1 MSAPD
6 LSFWSQM
13 EGTSLFCNSAAFA
26 AAAASEAASAVN
38 NMSTTNMQQSLFNS
52 SNFDPSFHS
61 LAHHLPT
68 TFNLN
73 SLTNPNNA
81 DINPFEN
88 NSSGQQQQQPQQ
100 HQASRQLPPPPQQQ
114 QQQPAAISQQQ
125 QQHSHH
131 ANNFWAAHTNNA
143 ANNPGSGNPSPP
155 HPQQQQNHSHQ
166 DSIMGTFNP
175 PSAQKLSTDFRT
187 VSLPTSDD
195 GKLQRSPSTYCVN
208 PVIPVSN
215 AIMCQVCLSAPSNGL
230 HFGAKVCAACAAFF
244 RRSVSDAKKYICKR
258 SQRCLLRVNDQT
270 GYRKIC
276 RDCRFKRCL
285 EIGMLPENV
294 QHKRHRR
301 DADPTPPLQQQQSQQ
316 QPLSHHNPLLGGA
329 NSALNNSA
337 PFNHGDYLD
346 LFQQHAVAAAA
357 AAAQQHQQQQQHHAS
372 QTGSLPSDSPT
383 INFNMPLSH

>member
-88 NSSGQQQQQPQQ
+88 SSSQQQQQQ
-100 HQASRQLPPPPQQQ
+100 HQASRQLPPPPQPQQ
-114 QQQPAAISQQQ
+114 QQQPAPPQPQQ

-131 ANNFWAAHTNNA
+131 ANFWAAHSGNN
-143 ANNPGSGNPSPP
+143 NSSSNPSP
-155 HPQQQQNHSHQ
+155 PQQQQNHSHQ

-301 DADPTPPLQQQQSQQ
+301 DADPTPPLQQSQQ
-316 QPLSHHNPLLGGA
+316 QQQSLSHHNSLLGGA
-329 NSALNNSA
+329 AALNNSSA
-337 PFNHGDYLD
+337 LNHGDYFD
-346 LFQQHAVAAAA
+346 LFHQHAVAAAA
-357 AAAQQHQQQQQHHAS
+357 AAAQHQQHHSS
-372 QTGSLPSDSPT
+372 QTGSLPSNSPT